1 MWKLNLGFGS
11 LVVSVS
17 GLIFSHNYCC
27 LMFNFGK
34 IQLILE
40 CKLHSSIDMICKKKK
55 SKHCI
60 YAYIKHAMSFSN
72 FEACVGDK
80 TNDTKLTTKPH
91 LIPPT
96 LPQRCNSLLNVK
108 TKFKL

>member
-1 MWKLNLGFGS
+1 M
-11 LVVSVS
+11 
-17 GLIFSHNYCC
+17 
-27 LMFNFGK
+27 
-34 IQLILE
+34 
-40 CKLHSSIDMICKKKK
+40 
-55 SKHCI
+55 
-60 YAYIKHAMSFSN
+60 KHAMSFSN

-96 LPQRCNSLLNVK
+96 LPQRCSSLLNVK